1 MVPWVV
7 REGARNLGRRLVGLR
22 PLMKDPIA
30 FFSAEW
36 VARTFGAD
44 VVVMIRHPAAFAAS
58 LKRLGWVFP
67 FGDLLR
73 QPLLLQTHLGE
84 FVDEIR
90 RVKETDSRDVI
101 EHAILF
107 WRAVH
112 RVVLKYQRSHP
123 DWTFLRHEDVSR
135 APVAHFEKLLAAVGL
150 DFAPQVRRA
159 VEEHSARDNPG
170 RRPDDVIHELKLNSE
185 ANVWEWTRALT
196 PAEVERVRRG
206 TEDVAGHFYSDAEWV
221 PPVAVRRAG

>member
-1 MVPWVV
+1 
-7 REGARNLGRRLVGLR
+7 
-22 PLMKDPIA
+22 
-30 FFSAEW
+30 
-36 VARTFGAD
+36 
-44 VVVMIRHPAAFAAS
+44 MIRHPAAFAAS

-73 QPLLLQTHLGE
+73 QPRLLETHLGPFE
-84 FVDEIR
+84 DEIR

-112 RVVLKYQRSHP
+112 HVVLKYQRRHP
-123 DWTFLRHEDVSR
+123 EWHFLRHEDVSL
-135 APVAHFEKLLAAVGL
+135 APVAHFERLLAGVGL
-150 DFAPQVRRA
+150 DFTPEVRRA
-159 VEEHSARDNPG
+159 VEEHSARGNPA

-196 PAEVERVRRG
+196 PAEIERVRRG
-206 TEDVAGHFYSDAEWV
+206 TADVAGYFYADAEWA
-221 PPVAVRRAG
+221 PPRSGLRRAA